1 MPLVRL
7 QKVIAEAGLASR
19 RKAEEWMVAGR
30 VTVNG
35 KVVSRLGARVDP
47 ERDKVAVDGRVI
59 GEEPKVVIV
68 LNKPRGYLSTASD
81 DRGRPTVVD
90 LVKGVGRRVFPV
102 GRLDLDTEGLIIMT
116 NDGPLANGLSHPSRE
131 VPKTYA
137 ALVRG
142 HPGRLALKTLAEGV
156 QLDDG
161 RTAPAR
167 VRLLGAHGGNAILEL
182 SIHEGRNHEVRRM
195 CEAVGHEVLD
205 LRRTRLGP
213 LILGSL
219 KPGEFRRLT
228 EAEVEALRQAAGLIP
243 SQEDDPD
250 KPPRGDRSG
259 RGPVR
264 RPASPSRRT
273 R

>member
-1 MPLVRL
+1 MPLIRL

-19 RKAEEWMVAGR
+19 RKAEELMVAGR

-35 KVVSRLGARVDP
+35 KVVDRLGSRVDP

-59 GEEPKVVIV
+59 GEEPKVVVI

-90 LVKGVGRRVFPV
+90 LVQGVGRRVFPV
-102 GRLDLDTEGLIIMT
+102 GRLDLDSEGLIIMT
-116 NDGPLANGLSHPSRE
+116 NDGPLAHGLAHPSRE

-137 ALVRG
+137 ALVHG
-142 HPGRLALKTLAEGV
+142 HPGRQALKTLADGV
-156 QLDDG
+156 ELDDG
-161 RTAPAR
+161 KTAPAR

-182 SIHEGRNHEVRRM
+182 TIHEGRNREVRRM

-205 LRRTRLGP
+205 LKRTRVGPLSLGP
-213 LILGSL
+213 LR
-219 KPGEFRRLT
+219 PGEFRHLT
-228 EAEVEALRQAAGLIP
+228 EAEVESLRQAVGLIP
-243 SQEDDPD
+243 SPVDVPD
-250 KPPRGDRSG
+250 KPPRGGRSG
-259 RGPVR
+259 PGPAR
-264 RPASPSRRT
+264 QPARPPRKT